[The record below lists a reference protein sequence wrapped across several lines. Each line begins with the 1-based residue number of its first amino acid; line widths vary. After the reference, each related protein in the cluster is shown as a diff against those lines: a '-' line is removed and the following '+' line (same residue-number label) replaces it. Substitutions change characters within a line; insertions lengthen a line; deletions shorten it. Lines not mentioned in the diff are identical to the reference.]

1 MSLYKIVEFHPT
13 RRVPSDM
20 SQVDSEISK
29 YPFYSKIKSQV
40 MNLNFETTSDW
51 SDEARFLDEVRDVG
65 LKDEGRLTYHEML
78 IAYRRSQARVHI
90 TKYPKILLVFSLS
103 ILYTLYELK

>member
-1 MSLYKIVEFHPT
+1 
-13 RRVPSDM
+13 
-20 SQVDSEISK
+20 
-29 YPFYSKIKSQV
+29 

-78 IAYRRSQARVHI
+78 IAYRRSQARVHENLR
-90 TKYPKILLVFSLS
+90 THTQNYGFFDVHKK
-103 ILYTLYELK
+103 

>member
-78 IAYRRSQARVHI
+78 IAYRRSQARVHML
-90 TKYPKILLVFSLS
+90 KYPKILLVFSLS
-103 ILYTLYELK
+103 I